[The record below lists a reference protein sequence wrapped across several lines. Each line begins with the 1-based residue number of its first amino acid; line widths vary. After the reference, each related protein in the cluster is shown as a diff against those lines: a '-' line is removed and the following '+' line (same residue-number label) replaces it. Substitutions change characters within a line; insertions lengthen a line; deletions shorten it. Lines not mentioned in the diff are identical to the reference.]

1 MIIKKDIDFNKEL
14 TEKQKKMLEML
25 ENRPVVFDEDCPE
38 LTKEELS
45 KFKRVSQQVNK
56 KIKEQTA

>member
-1 MIIKKDIDFNKEL
+1 MIIRKNIDFNKEL
-14 TEKQKKMLEML
+14 TEEQKKMLEQL

-45 KFKRVSQQVNK
+45 KFKRVSSQVSV
-56 KIKEQTA
+56 KIKGQTA

>member
-1 MIIKKDIDFNKEL
+1 MIIRKDIDFNKEL
-14 TEKQKKMLEML
+14 TEEQKKMLEAL
-25 ENRPVVFDEDCPE
+25 KDRPIEFDEDCPE

-45 KFKRVSQQVNK
+45 QFKRVSPPK